1 MHERMQLMHEQEQH
15 LKRAYTAEA
24 AAANGWLPMRL
35 RCMFVYVLCLVVYVM
50 CVPVYALFRRACACA
65 VRVRIA
71 LYVLVYA
78 LYVRLYALHVRVYA
92 QDYPADA
99 SSDFPRM

>member
-1 MHERMQLMHEQEQH
+1 MHERMQRMHEQEQH

-24 AAANGWLPMRL
+24 AAAYSWLRMRL

-50 CVPVYALFRRACACA
+50 CPYMPLFIGACACA
-65 VRVRIA
+65 VHVRIA

-92 QDYPADA
+92 QENPADA
-99 SSDFPRM
+99 SSDLPRM